1 VFPLLKPAWLSM
13 NAQRL
18 VMPSGVTLHGTRDGI
33 GPKHQVASRSSLCP
47 HPCTCRY
54 DFTDGDLSVSLA
66 QLHEYLDTYEAPP
79 YK

>member
-1 VFPLLKPAWLSM
+1 MLFAP
-13 NAQRL
+13 
-18 VMPSGVTLHGTRDGI
+18 
-33 GPKHQVASRSSLCP
+33 
-47 HPCTCRY
+47 CRY